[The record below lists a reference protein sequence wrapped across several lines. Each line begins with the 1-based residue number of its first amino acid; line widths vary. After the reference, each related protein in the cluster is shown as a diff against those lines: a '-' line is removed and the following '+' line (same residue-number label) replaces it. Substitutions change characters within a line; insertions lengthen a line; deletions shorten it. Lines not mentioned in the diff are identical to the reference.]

1 MANFNCFTTS
11 NYFKVKD
18 LDKFKEEL
26 EQMDG
31 TDLFEYN
38 NNTICVATY
47 GDLYSYTKDDEEYS
61 YNDYLNFIQKHIED
75 EEKVF
80 ISSVGHEKLR
90 YLAADCTI
98 VTKNVIKYH
107 DLFNNISKEYNN
119 GFSIF

>member
-18 LDKFKEEL
+18 IDKFKEEL

-31 TDLFEYN
+31 TDLFEHN
-38 NNTICVATY
+38 DNSICVAIY
-47 GDLYSYTKDDEEYS
+47 GDLYSCTEDDEEYVFD
-61 YNDYLNFIQKHIED
+61 DYLNFIQKHIED
-75 EEKVF
+75 GEKVF

-90 YLAADCTI
+90 YLSADCTVI
-98 VTKNVIKYH
+98 TKDDIKYNN
-107 DLFNNISKEYNN
+107 LFNNISKEYNR